1 MSIVQRIPPSE
12 SVFSRSNPGSG
23 IGIIDITWY
32 LFLFNMW
39 QNMSLGVMKV
49 ADLPAAGTIGRTAF
63 VTDATSAVFN
73 ASVVGGGTNV
83 VPIFDNGTAWVIG

>member
-1 MSIVQRIPPSE
+1 MSIVQRIPPQE
-12 SVFSRSNPGSG
+12 TILGRANPQG
-23 IGIIDITWY
+23 IVVIDLTWY
-32 LFLFNMW
+32 LFLYNML

-83 VPIFDNGTAWVIG
+83 VPVFDNGTAWLIG